1 MDAGDAGV
9 HYPDLY
15 FARLLELAEADV
27 PLAESMR
34 QLIRFRHYDLRRTLN
49 VVYTL
54 KESFR
59 GGGNG
64 FDSRRCGQQEV

>member
-1 MDAGDAGV
+1 VDARHAGV
-9 HYPDLY
+9 HYLDLR
-15 FARLLELAEADV
+15 FAGLLELVEADV
-27 PLAESMR
+27 LLSESMW
-34 QLIRFRHYDLRRTLN
+34 QLIRFRHYDVKRTLN